1 MQYAPIIIFAFNRPK
16 ALRNV
21 VCSLLQNTEARE
33 SDLYI
38 FVDGARLHKDGELKE
53 VELVREYVISI
64 TGFKTLHYTFSEVN
78 KGLGASIIDGVSEVI
93 NRYGKVIVL
102 EDDLCVQPNF
112 LAFMNQGLKYYEK
125 VKGVFSICGYNN
137 KIKIPK
143 DYKADAYIYNRS
155 SSWGWATWKDR
166 WDTIDWKLEP
176 FDIYKSKARAF
187 CCWAGSDAWKM
198 LNDWHKGKNNSWAIR
213 FVFAQFLQNK
223 KCVNPC
229 YSLINNR
236 GFDGQGTNCK
246 SWSRFK
252 FELESTGKKNFVWP
266 TQLSI
271 NSCLFKRAMWYNSV
285 FIRIYSRIMYLIK

>member
-1 MQYAPIIIFAFNRPK
+1 MRIFIIE
-16 ALRNV
+16 V
-21 VCSLLQNTEARE
+21 VHG
-33 SDLYI
+33 
-38 FVDGARLHKDGELKE
+38 DGPH
-53 VELVREYVISI
+53 
-64 TGFKTLHYTFSEVN
+64 
-78 KGLGASIIDGVSEVI
+78 
-93 NRYGKVIVL
+93 GK
-102 EDDLCVQPNF
+102 
-112 LAFMNQGLKYYEK
+112 
-125 VKGVFSICGYNN
+125 
-137 KIKIPK
+137 
-143 DYKADAYIYNRS
+143 
-155 SSWGWATWKDR
+155 
-166 WDTIDWKLEP
+166 IDWKLEP